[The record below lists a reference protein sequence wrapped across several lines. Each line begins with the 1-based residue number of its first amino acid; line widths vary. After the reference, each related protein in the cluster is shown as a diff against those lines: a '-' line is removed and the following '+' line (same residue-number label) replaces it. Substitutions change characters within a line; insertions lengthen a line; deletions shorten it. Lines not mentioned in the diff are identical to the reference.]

1 MASSGTCSEPCWRHW
16 SSKPVFRTRLREEEI
31 SAADLPSSVSKTEP
45 WEMEICLGKFQ
56 LQMRC
61 MILGIRIITPWNRF
75 PRDVIYSVS
84 LRVFK
89 SHLHV
94 FWKSVPSHS
103 E

>member
-1 MASSGTCSEPCWRHW
+1 MCWTHW
-16 SSKPVFRTRLREEEI
+16 SAKPVLRSELREEI
-31 SAADLPSSVSKTEP
+31 PAAEHVPNSESKTEP
-45 WEMEICLGKFQ
+45 GEMEVCLGKFQ

-94 FWKSVPSHS
+94 FWESVPRH
-103 E
+103 

>member
-1 MASSGTCSEPCWRHW
+1 M
-16 SSKPVFRTRLREEEI
+16 FRSDSREQI
-31 SAADLPSSVSKTEP
+31 SAAEHLPNSVNKTEP
-45 WEMEICLGKFQ
+45 WEMEVCLGKFQ

-94 FWKSVPSHS
+94 FQKSVPSHS